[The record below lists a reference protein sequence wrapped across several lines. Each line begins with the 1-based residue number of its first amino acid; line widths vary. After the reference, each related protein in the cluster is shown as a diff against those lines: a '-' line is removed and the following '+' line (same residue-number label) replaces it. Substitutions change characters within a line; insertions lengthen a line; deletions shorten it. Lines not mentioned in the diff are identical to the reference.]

1 MMSSF
6 SLGEV
11 DRKRAGLPDLE
22 RQGASG
28 IARSDAPA
36 SRRATS
42 TPNRN
47 PPTCA
52 QKAVPAAGAGGE
64 QPERR
69 RARSP
74 WLVVPDL
81 AGDAGD
87 LVHPVEGCV
96 ALELEGAP
104 RI

>member
-22 RQGASG
+22 RQAASG

-36 SRRATS
+36 STRAAS

-47 PPTCA
+47 PLLLSVSMLATLRLD
-52 QKAVPAAGAGGE
+52 Q
-64 QPERR
+64 
-69 RARSP
+69 
-74 WLVVPDL
+74 L
-81 AGDAGD
+81 AG
-87 LVHPVEGCV
+87 
-96 ALELEGAP
+96 
-104 RI
+104 